1 MDVIIDLVN
10 KYGLNT
16 VILALIINILTSIF
30 KLPIKR
36 ITDDKNI
43 TRFIVFMP
51 IVLGFIVTYLF
62 ELIIYKEVVFNQEF
76 MNLFIRSTS
85 LSLSF
90 YAIVEK
96 LFESK
101 KIEAKTI
108 EATQEVLN
116 MINSVVEEEK
126 IILKGKK

>member
-1 MDVIIDLVN
+1 MDVIVDLVN

-16 VILALIINILTSIF
+16 VILALIINVLTSIF

-36 ITDDKNI
+36 KTDDKNI

-62 ELIIYKEVVFNQEF
+62 ELIIHKEVIFNQEF
-76 MNLFIRSTS
+76 MSLFIRSTS

-96 LFESK
+96 LFQSK
-101 KIEAKTI
+101 KIEDKTI

-116 MINSVVEEEK
+116 MINRVVEEEK
-126 IILKGKK
+126 IILKGKR